1 MMPQLSIFVKSET
14 PNYNMVTKDSITYS
28 IRELK
33 ASWKL
38 VSTNT
43 DIKIELIFTKK
54 DVPTMEDLLE
64 TIDGMGYTIKQND

>member
-1 MMPQLSIFVKSET
+1 MMPKLSIFVKSET

-38 VSTNT
+38 VSTNA
-43 DIKIELIFTKK
+43 DIKIELIFSKK

>member
-1 MMPQLSIFVKSET
+1 MAKISIVVKGGT
-14 PNYNMVTKDSITYS
+14 PNYKIVKDSIAYS

-54 DVPTMEDLLE
+54 DVPTMEDLIE
-64 TIDGMGYTIKQND
+64 TLDGMGYTVKEND

>member
-1 MMPQLSIFVKSET
+1 MAKISIVIKGGT
-14 PNYNMVTKDSITYS
+14 PNCKIVTKDNITYA
-28 IRELK
+28 IMELQ

-54 DVPTMEDLLE
+54 DVPTMKDLLE
-64 TIDGMGYTIKQND
+64 TLDGLGYDIKENIE

>member
-1 MMPQLSIFVKSET
+1 MAKISIVVKGGT
-14 PNYNMVTKDSITYS
+14 PNYKMVTKDSITYS

-33 ASWKL
+33 TSWKL
-38 VSTNT
+38 VSANT

-64 TIDGMGYTIKQND
+64 TLDGMGYDVKVEKE